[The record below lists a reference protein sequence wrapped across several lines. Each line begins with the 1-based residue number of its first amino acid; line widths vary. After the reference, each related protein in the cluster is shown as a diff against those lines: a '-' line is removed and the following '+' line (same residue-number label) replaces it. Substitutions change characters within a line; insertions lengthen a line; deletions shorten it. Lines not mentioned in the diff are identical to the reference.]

1 VCVLDNGAHVVIL
14 KVKEGYAYD
23 KFEYEES
30 YAGYDIRKVADD
42 KLTEP
47 VKALLPEVNFAHLL
61 FKDDY
66 VFLSE
71 NMDELKQVVDAIE
84 AEETWGRSVSFQQ
97 FFNTCLQEGNV
108 SVFL

>member
-1 VCVLDNGAHVVIL
+1 MHVVII

-30 YAGYDIRKVADD
+30 YAGYDIRKVTDNN
-42 KLTEP
+42 LTEP
-47 VKALLPEVNFAHLL
+47 VKALLPAVNFAHLL

-71 NMDELKQVVDAIE
+71 NTDEIKQVIDAIE
-84 AEETWGRSVSFQQ
+84 AEETWEIGKFSAIFQYV
-97 FFNTCLQEGNV
+97 FARGKCFCL
-108 SVFL
+108 L